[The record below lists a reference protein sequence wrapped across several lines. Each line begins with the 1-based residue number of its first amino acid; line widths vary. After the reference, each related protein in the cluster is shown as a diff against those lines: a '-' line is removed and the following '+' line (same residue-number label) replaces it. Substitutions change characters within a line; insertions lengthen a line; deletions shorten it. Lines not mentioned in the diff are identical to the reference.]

1 MAHQR
6 VRDPVHNLIVFDT
19 GQQLER
25 LLWNVLCSRPFQRLR
40 RIKQLGFSELVYP
53 GATHTRFAHSIGVF
67 QTARELMD
75 IVRERAGAERM
86 EAQEQIALAAA
97 LVHDVGHGPF
107 SHAFESVGKELGLK
121 LAEHE
126 RMSDQLIRESEIAEI
141 LREFGS
147 GFANDVA
154 DMIKKDGPKTVH
166 NAVVSSQFDA
176 DRLDYMRRD
185 RLMTGSQQSAV
196 DLTWLLANLEIADV
210 AVGVDE
216 NKFHDVPTFVI
227 GPKAIPAA
235 EAYILGNFQLYPA
248 VYFHKTTRGAEKLFA
263 ELLVRLVKLVQ
274 DGSKSEVGLDD
285 THALV
290 RFAKSPDDIN
300 TVMTLDD
307 TVIWGA
313 LSQLRESKDQL
324 VRSFAGRLQDRKL
337 FKCIDIRALVHH
349 RIDPENDANAEDVE
363 AINHCCEKILD
374 KLNILKEEKEAANG
388 VPAILTDKES
398 RSPYKTG
405 GRPRG
410 PVQRI
415 NVRTEGGALIDLKQR
430 SEVVAALRDFKLARA
445 YFDAEHPELEMDIR
459 TIVEKEITECC

>member
-1 MAHQR
+1 MLAM
-6 VRDPVHNLIVFDT
+6 VHL
-19 GQQLER
+19 
-25 LLWNVLCSRPFQRLR
+25 
-40 RIKQLGFSELVYP
+40 
-53 GATHTRFAHSIGVF
+53 ATHLNLS
-67 QTARELMD
+67 
-75 IVRERAGAERM
+75 ERS
-86 EAQEQIALAAA
+86 LA
-97 LVHDVGHGPF
+97 
-107 SHAFESVGKELGLK
+107 SK
-121 LAEHE
+121 LADHE

-185 RLMTGSQQSAV
+185 RLMTGSQQSAI
-196 DLTWLLANLEIADV
+196 DLTWLLANLEIANV

-274 DGSKSEVGLDD
+274 DASKSEVGLDD

-374 KLNILKEEKEAANG
+374 KLNVLKEEKEAANG
-388 VPAILTDKES
+388 VPAVLTDKES